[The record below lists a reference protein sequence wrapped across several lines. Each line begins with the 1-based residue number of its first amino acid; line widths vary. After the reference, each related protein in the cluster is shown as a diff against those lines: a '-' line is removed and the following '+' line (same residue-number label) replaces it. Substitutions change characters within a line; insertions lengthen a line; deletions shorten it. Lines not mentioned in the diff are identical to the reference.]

1 MSTRSLFPTRF
12 ENTESSQVWP
22 AHLPSPQKAM
32 WTLTEQKVCRAPR
45 RGEKWTKYVRPL
57 RIQLLPARLFPIHM
71 RGIWWLAPS
80 QKETGIIWLNPQE
93 MLWRY
98 LPWLIFYTTEKNI
111 PFSKRKKKKNPHL
124 CNTLHFYS
132 LSHLRLSK
140 HFGIHMLRNP
150 LQKLQIFLIWL

>member
-98 LPWLIFYTTEKNI
+98 LPRLIFYTTEKNI
-111 PFSKRKKKKNPHL
+111 PFSKRKKEKILTFVTL
-124 CNTLHFYS
+124 CTFIVS
-132 LSHLRLSK
+132 
-140 HFGIHMLRNP
+140 
-150 LQKLQIFLIWL
+150 LIWGYQSTLGYTCSEIHCKNYRYS

>member
-111 PFSKRKKKKNPHL
+111 PFSKRKKKKILTFVTL
-124 CNTLHFYS
+124 CTFIVS
-132 LSHLRLSK
+132 
-140 HFGIHMLRNP
+140 
-150 LQKLQIFLIWL
+150 LIWGYQSTLGYTCSEIHCKNYRYS